1 MNSFLPRDGI
11 VIVTGTR
18 CPACSVAKRL
28 LDSAHVP
35 YATVQVEQHPEIAE
49 LGVRSLPTAFVMRTG
64 KVLRQVSGLPR
75 DFLSQ
80 VLAA

>member
-11 VIVTGTR
+11 VIVTGAR

-28 LDSAHVP
+28 LLEAHVP
-35 YATVQVEQHPEIAE
+35 FATVQVEQHPEIAQ
-49 LGVRSLPTAFVMRTG
+49 LGVRALPTAFVMRTG
-64 KVLRQVSGLPR
+64 HVFRKVSGLPR
-75 DFLSQ
+75 DFLAQ